1 MSFLLTEP
9 HGHSTLLASM
19 TLFLITISTVLIALV
34 SLVGVIIFTLT
45 KHRLQNSILVLVA
58 LSAGA
63 MFGNAI
69 FHLLPETIK
78 LSQEGPFSLFTSLLI
93 LAGAFFVSFQ
103 FEQWFSWHHCHNTDH
118 CDTTHPYGHLVLLS
132 DFIHNFVD
140 GIIIATAFIVSP
152 TVGIF
157 TAIAIALH
165 EIPQELGD
173 YAVLLHSGWEKR
185 KAVLA
190 NFAVAF
196 TVVAGGIAGYFL
208 TQSVSIAVPFLVPFA
223 AGSFL
228 YIATSDLIPELKHQ
242 TNAKKISLHSFIFL
256 LSLAIM
262 IAATFLE

>member
-1 MSFLLTEP
+1 
-9 HGHSTLLASM
+9 M
-19 TLFLITISTVLIALV
+19 TLFFIVLSTALIALL

-45 KHRLQNSILVLVA
+45 RNRLQSGILVLVA

-69 FHLLPETIK
+69 FHLLPETIE
-78 LSQEGPFSLFTSLLI
+78 LSRTGPFSLFTSLLI
-93 LAGAFFVSFQ
+93 LAGAFVLSGL

-118 CDTTHPYGHLVLLS
+118 CDAKHPYGHLVLLS
-132 DFIHNFVD
+132 DLIHNFVD

-152 TVGIF
+152 AVGVF

-196 TVVAGGIAGYFL
+196 TVVAGGVVGYFL
-208 TQSVSIAVPFLVPFA
+208 TQSVSVAVPFLVPFA

-242 TNAKKISLHSFIFL
+242 TNAKQISLHSFIFL
-256 LSLAIM
+256 FALALM
-262 IAATFLE
+262 IASTFLE